1 MIKEFNFGG
10 VVFCDVQDFKLLYNY
25 EKRNKERRTNKDVGV
40 GIGIVTIYSTG
51 YSQLTEEE
59 IKKGMDLLGYVF
71 FKSLRRGD
79 VVTKWNDNQMLVL
92 LYGLREQYIKVIVDR
107 IKDNFDQAKEDK
119 KVSLNIK
126 LNIL

>member
-10 VVFCDVQDFKLLYNY
+10 VVFSDVQDFKLLYNY

-107 IKDNFDQAKEDK
+107 IKDNFDQAKQDK